1 VFASGPAFFGWRGL
15 PLSAWRARWLD
26 LYVLSGLGALAV
38 CHRLDGRART
48 LHESDAWHVR
58 SIEPQHG
65 RDLGRHRY
73 LVGHESVVTEPGE
86 ADDEQCSQSEDAY
99 RRVPLSAAIR
109 DWWSL
114 DRWSA
119 S

>member
-1 VFASGPAFFGWRGL
+1 MVALVPCTSRTRGTC
-15 PLSAWRARWLD
+15 ARLNH
-26 LYVLSGLGALAV
+26 S
-38 CHRLDGRART
+38 
-48 LHESDAWHVR
+48 
-58 SIEPQHG
+58 G

-86 ADDEQCSQSEDAY
+86 ADDEQCSQSENAY